1 MVSTLNPYEKEVKNK
16 IIEDLSI
23 YFYDNSNNNNKIDK
37 LLCNYNY
44 INDDRNNITCRFISR
59 LWFQQFKTAVLLEI
73 IEDRGKLLLMN
84 DNNYKKEFYERNL
97 NDAYEKTANELLKP
111 IEISSLHFQEKE
123 EELLALFNNYKN
135 LSTKLNDYIM
145 INNNVYKL
153 LSIKFDSTIA
163 DINKV
168 LMTFIDKNNEKIKFL
183 ESLLKYVI
191 TIFAI
196 ILAYNGCQNGF

>member
-37 LLCNYNY
+37 LLSNYNY